1 MSAVVA
7 RQPILD
13 KNLNIF
19 SYELLFRGGDLKVF
33 DGDEATAQVIMNT
46 LESIGFANLTEGR
59 PAFINFTEK
68 LLKQGIPD
76 LLAPEMVYIEVLETV
91 TVDQQLLYAIETYKE
106 MGFNIVLDDFVFAEN
121 LIPLI
126 KLADYIKIDFIITK
140 GAERKNIINIC
151 NQYNANIQYIAEK
164 IETYDEFFAAKE
176 LGFDYFQ
183 GYFFTKPK
191 TIESKKTHSYAFT
204 FFKMMKELNK
214 DEPKIKEIE
223 EIIKSDLSMSYSLLR
238 IINSAHYGYDVKSI
252 RQAIVLLGVEKLRK
266 WSLLYFLKGL
276 DNDKPDILFKTAV
289 LRANFAE
296 SLAGYFG
303 DNRGENLF
311 VLGLLSVID
320 AYLDRKLEDILA
332 EISLSYNLKDALIK
346 REGQLGDLL
355 LFIEAFEKL
364 NQKEAEKYIA
374 KYSIDY
380 EIVFDNYS
388 TALKKTKD
396 IVNAFENKKI

>member
-1 MSAVVA
+1 MIALVA

-19 SYELLFRGGDLKVF
+19 SYELLFRGKDSESFNG
-33 DGDEATAQVIMNT
+33 EQATAQVIMNT
-46 LESIGFANLTEGR
+46 LESIGFTNLTEGQ
-59 PAFINFTEK
+59 PAFINFTDE

-91 TVDQQLLYAIETYKE
+91 TVDQKLLSGLETYKE
-106 MGFNIVLDDFVFAEN
+106 MGFKIVLDDFVFSED

-140 GAERKNIINIC
+140 GAERKKIITIC
-151 NQYNANIQYIAEK
+151 NQYNSDIQYIAEK
-164 IETYDEFFAAKE
+164 VETYDEFFAAKDM
-176 LGFDYFQ
+176 GFDYFQ
-183 GYFFTKPK
+183 GFFFTKPK
-191 TIESKKTHSYAFT
+191 IIKAKKINSYSFT

-214 DEPKIKEIE
+214 DDPKIKKIE

-252 RQAIVLLGVEKLRK
+252 RQAIVLLGVDRLRK

-276 DNDKPDILFKTAV
+276 DNEKPDILFKTAI

-320 AYLDRKLEDILA
+320 AYLDRKLENILA
-332 EISLSYNLKDALIK
+332 EISLSNNLKEALIK

-364 NQKEAEKYIA
+364 NLKEAENYIK
-374 KYSIDY
+374 KYSINY
-380 EIVFDNYS
+380 GMVFDNYS
-388 TALKKTKD
+388 TALEKTKD
-396 IVNAFENKKI
+396 IVEAFENNKL

>member
-19 SYELLFRGGDLKVF
+19 SYELLFRGGESKII
-33 DGDEATAQVIMNT
+33 DGEKATAQVIMNT
-46 LESIGFANLTEGR
+46 LESIGFNNLTEGR
-59 PAFINFTEK
+59 PAFINFTDE

-91 TVDQQLLYAIETYKE
+91 KLDQQLLYALEIYKE
-106 MGFNIVLDDFVFAEN
+106 MGFNIVLDDFVFTEN
-121 LIPLI
+121 LIPLV
-126 KLADYIKIDFIITK
+126 KLADYIKIDFLITK
-140 GAERKNIINIC
+140 GAERKKLINKC
-151 NQYNANIQYIAEK
+151 NQYNSDIQYIAEK
-164 IETYDEFFAAKE
+164 IEKYEEFFAAKDI
-176 LGFDYFQ
+176 GFDYFQ

-191 TIESKKTHSYAFT
+191 ILEAKKTNSYAFT
-204 FFKMMKELNK
+204 FFKMIKELNK
-214 DEPKIKEIE
+214 DEPKTKRIE

-252 RQAIVLLGVEKLRK
+252 RQAIVLLGVEKLKK

-276 DNDKPDILFKTAV
+276 DNNKPDILFKTAV

-296 SLAGYFG
+296 SLTDYFG
-303 DNRGENLF
+303 DNRGDNLF
-311 VLGLLSVID
+311 VLGLLSVLD

-332 EISLSYNLKDALIK
+332 EISLSSNLKEALIK

-355 LFIEAFEKL
+355 LLIEAFEEFNL
-364 NQKEAEKYIA
+364 KEVEKYIK

-380 EIVFDNYS
+380 RVVFDSYS
-388 TALKKTKD
+388 TALRKTKD
-396 IVNAFENKKI
+396 IINAFKNNN

>member
-1 MSAVVA
+1 MIALVA

-19 SYELLFRGGDLKVF
+19 SYELLFRGKDSESFNG
-33 DGDEATAQVIMNT
+33 EQATAQVIMNT
-46 LESIGFANLTEGR
+46 LESIGFTNLTEGQ
-59 PAFINFTEK
+59 PAFINFTDE

-91 TVDQQLLYAIETYKE
+91 TVDQKLLSGLETYKE
-106 MGFNIVLDDFVFAEN
+106 MGFKIVLDDFVFSED

-140 GAERKNIINIC
+140 GAERKKIITIC
-151 NQYNANIQYIAEK
+151 NQYNSDIQYIAEK
-164 IETYDEFFAAKE
+164 VETYDEFFAAKDM
-176 LGFDYFQ
+176 GFDYFQ
-183 GYFFTKPK
+183 GFFFTKPK
-191 TIESKKTHSYAFT
+191 IIKAKKTNSYALT
-204 FFKMMKELNK
+204 FFKMIKELNK
-214 DEPKIKEIE
+214 DEPKTKKIE

-252 RQAIVLLGVEKLRK
+252 RQAIVLLGVEKLKK

-276 DNDKPDILFKTAV
+276 DNNKPDILFKTAV

-296 SLAGYFG
+296 SLTDYFG
-303 DNRGENLF
+303 DNRGDNLF

-320 AYLDRKLEDILA
+320 AYLDRKLENILA
-332 EISLSYNLKDALIK
+332 EISLSNNLKEALIK

-364 NQKEAEKYIA
+364 NLKEAENYIE
-374 KYSIDY
+374 KYSINY
-380 EIVFDNYS
+380 GMVFDNYS
-388 TALKKTKD
+388 TALEKTKD
-396 IVNAFENKKI
+396 IVEAFENNKL